1 MSRSSVE
8 DSRPAMKLRVL
19 LVDDHRMFREALR
32 ALLERSPNIEVV
44 AETGNGSDTLAQIAE
59 TSPDI
64 VCMDIGL
71 PGMNG
76 VETTRRLKAAHPA
89 IKVIA
94 LSIYAERRYVLDMI
108 EAGASA
114 YVTKDEASDELLRAI
129 DAVQRNRSYLCPD
142 VATLLTHG
150 IARSEKNAVSQVRL
164 GNRERQV
171 LQQVAKGSTSIQI
184 AARMNIAASTVEV
197 HRRNIM
203 RKLDLHSVAELTR
216 YVISYGLDND

>member
-1 MSRSSVE
+1 MT
-8 DSRPAMKLRVL
+8 LRVL

-32 ALLERSPNIEVV
+32 ALLERSPEIKIVG
-44 AETGNGSDTLAQIAE
+44 ETGDGNEALRLIAD

-76 VETTRRLKAAHPA
+76 VETTRRIKLAHPSVK
-89 IKVIA
+89 IIA

-108 EAGASA
+108 EAGAGA

-142 VATLLTHG
+142 VATLITHG
-150 IARSEKNAVSQVRL
+150 ISSRDRSIPSPIRL
-164 GNRERQV
+164 GNREQQV
-171 LQQVAKGSTSIQI
+171 LRLVAQGNTSIQI
-184 AARMNIAASTVEV
+184 AAKMSIAASTVEV

-216 YVISYGLDND
+216 YVISRGMDLD

>member
-1 MSRSSVE
+1 MT
-8 DSRPAMKLRVL
+8 LRVL

-32 ALLERSPNIEVV
+32 ALLERSPDIRIVG
-44 AETGNGSDTLAQIAE
+44 ETGDGNEALRLVVD

-76 VETTRRLKAAHPA
+76 VETTRR
-89 IKVIA
+89 IKLANPSVKIIA

-108 EAGASA
+108 EAGAGA

-142 VATLLTHG
+142 VATLITRG
-150 IARSEKNAVSQVRL
+150 ISSSDKSSPSPIRL
-164 GNRERQV
+164 GNREQQV
-171 LQQVAKGSTSIQI
+171 LRLVAQGNTSILSLI
-184 AARMNIAASTVEV
+184 HI
-197 HRRNIM
+197 
-203 RKLDLHSVAELTR
+203 
-216 YVISYGLDND
+216 

>member
-1 MSRSSVE
+1 MSKSSTE
-8 DSRPAMKLRVL
+8 DSSPAIKLRVL

-44 AETGNGSDTLAQIAE
+44 AETGNGNDTLAQIAE

-76 VETTRRLKAAHPA
+76 VETTRRLKAAHPE

-142 VATLLTHG
+142 VATLLTRG

-216 YVISYGLDND
+216 YVISSGLDND

>member
-1 MSRSSVE
+1 MT
-8 DSRPAMKLRVL
+8 LRVL

-32 ALLERSPNIEVV
+32 ALLERSPDIRIVG
-44 AETGNGSDTLAQIAE
+44 ETGDGNEALRLVVD

-76 VETTRRLKAAHPA
+76 VETTRR
-89 IKVIA
+89 IKLANPSVKIIA

-108 EAGASA
+108 EAGAGA

-142 VATLLTHG
+142 VATLITRG
-150 IARSEKNAVSQVRL
+150 ISSSDKSSPSPIRL
-164 GNRERQV
+164 GNREQQV
-171 LQQVAKGSTSIQI
+171 LRLVAQGNTSIQI
-184 AARMNIAASTVEV
+184 AAKMSIAASTVEV

-216 YVISYGLDND
+216 YVISRGMDLD

>member
-1 MSRSSVE
+1 MT
-8 DSRPAMKLRVL
+8 LRVL

-32 ALLERSPNIEVV
+32 ALLERSPDIRIVG
-44 AETGNGSDTLAQIAE
+44 ETGDGNEALRLVVD

-76 VETTRRLKAAHPA
+76 VETTRR
-89 IKVIA
+89 IKLANPSVKIIA

-108 EAGASA
+108 EAGAGA

-142 VATLLTHG
+142 VATLITRG
-150 IARSEKNAVSQVRL
+150 ISSSDKSIPSPIRL
-164 GNRERQV
+164 GNREQQV
-171 LQQVAKGSTSIQI
+171 LRLVAQGNTSIQI
-184 AARMNIAASTVEV
+184 AAKMSIAASTVEV

-216 YVISYGLDND
+216 YVISRGMDLD

>member
-1 MSRSSVE
+1 MT
-8 DSRPAMKLRVL
+8 LRVL

-32 ALLERSPNIEVV
+32 ALLERSPEIKIVG
-44 AETGNGSDTLAQIAE
+44 ETGDGNEALRLIAD

-76 VETTRRLKAAHPA
+76 VETTRRIKLAHPSVK
-89 IKVIA
+89 IIA

-108 EAGASA
+108 EAGAGA

-142 VATLLTHG
+142 VATLITHG
-150 IARSEKNAVSQVRL
+150 ISSRDRGIPSPIRL
-164 GNRERQV
+164 GNREQQV
-171 LQQVAKGSTSIQI
+171 LRLVAQGNTSIQI
-184 AARMNIAASTVEV
+184 AAKMSIAASTVEV

-216 YVISYGLDND
+216 YVISRGMDLD

>member
-1 MSRSSVE
+1 
-8 DSRPAMKLRVL
+8 MKLRVL

-32 ALLERSPNIEVV
+32 ALLERSPDIEVV
-44 AETGNGSDTLAQIAE
+44 AETGNAIDTLERVAE
-59 TSPDI
+59 ILPDI

-71 PGMNG
+71 PGING
-76 VETTRRLKAAHPA
+76 VETTRRLKKAHPS

-129 DAVQRNRSYLCPD
+129 EAVQRNRSYLCPD
-142 VATLLTHG
+142 VATLITSG
-150 IARSEKNAVSQVRL
+150 ITRSEKDGSNQVRL

-171 LQQVAKGSTSIQI
+171 LQQVAKGCTSIQI
-184 AARMNIAASTVEV
+184 AAQMNIAASTVEV

-216 YVISYGLDND
+216 YVISQGLDHD